1 MLALQELV
9 TYQRLA
15 GEAGF
20 SKAQLTGTTA
30 VQVAEVL
37 DGMNQVFQHFALLVA
52 TVNQAAESRKQ
63 MPRFLGS
70 EHRFQAVETIL
81 LGPSI
86 QLSAVQVPLAQRSLL
101 SVAETTCTVTLDHL
115 LDVMTRTFELA
126 KDTILRVDLAW
137 SHLEPKLAQADAE
150 IQSLQHQANAF
161 KLHDLTDLKA
171 VQQAIAPLR
180 DRVLT
185 DPLGVQSEFEQQIQP
200 LIAQTTKSLNQVLQQ
215 QQQLQVG
222 LATARTRLQ
231 HLQDLNQQASAAYA
245 ESLEKVVDHSSLQ
258 PALPVAHLDALCQW
272 LARLETRFAEGLVNP
287 IQVGLENWT
296 VQVNAALA
304 IEQRAVTANQYPLDT
319 RRELRGRL
327 QALKAKALARGRA
340 EDPMLSDLAAQANQ
354 ILHSRPTDLARVLVL
369 VTQYEKQLNS
379 S

>member
-52 TVNQAAESRKQ
+52 TVNRAAESRKQ

-70 EHRFQAVETIL
+70 EQRLQAVETIL

-101 SVAETTCTVTLDHL
+101 SVAETTCTVTPDHL
-115 LDVMTRTFELA
+115 LEVMTRTFELA
-126 KDTILRVDLAW
+126 KDTILAVDAAW

-150 IQSLQHQANAF
+150 IQFLQHQANAF

-185 DPLGVQSEFEQQIQP
+185 DPLGVKSEFEQQIQP

-215 QQQLQVG
+215 QQQVQAN
-222 LATARTRLQ
+222 LATARPRLQ
-231 HLQDLNQQASAAYA
+231 RLQDLNQQASAAYA
-245 ESLEKVVDHSSLQ
+245 ESLEKVLDHSSLQ
-258 PALPVAHLDALCQW
+258 PALPAAHLDALCQW
-272 LARLETRFAEGLVNP
+272 LSRLETRFAEGLVNP

-304 IEQRAVTANQYPLDT
+304 IEQRAITANRAALET

-327 QALKAKALARGRA
+327 EALKAKALARGRA

-354 ILHSRPTDLARVLVL
+354 ILHSRPTDLARALVL